1 MFSNSSYNFN
11 RQNVSNFPWIS
22 PPFRR
27 TWVQPYLPVG
37 ALGTL
42 SIRRVSLQLFNS
54 FFINSINTNW
64 KISSRVETFLKAIYT
79 NNLDKSYDS
88 FKFWRYF
95 YNMVRIIENLTNY
108 KVMSTIQNESYF
120 FWKYRNIYK
129 EVIENNIKKRVLQM
143 VWSLFCEDITFNFFQ
158 FNVVFSENAYQY
170 RLTRLIVAED
180 RKSLEH
186 SPVKHKIWHVP

>member
-1 MFSNSSYNFN
+1 
-11 RQNVSNFPWIS
+11 
-22 PPFRR
+22 
-27 TWVQPYLPVG
+27 
-37 ALGTL
+37 
-42 SIRRVSLQLFNS
+42 
-54 FFINSINTNW
+54 
-64 KISSRVETFLKAIYT
+64 
-79 NNLDKSYDS
+79 
-88 FKFWRYF
+88 
-95 YNMVRIIENLTNY
+95 MVRIIENLTNY

-129 EVIENNIKKRVLQM
+129 EVIEKNIKKRVLQM

-186 SPVKHKIWHVP
+186 SPVKHKI